1 MEEIIETEK
10 SVSSDEKERPNG
22 DRNDKKDKA
31 GFRKY
36 AIVVTVLTSF
46 VMPFMGSALNLSVP
60 GIGSE
65 FGVSASYVG
74 WVITGYMLT
83 AAALNVPFGRWA
95 DIYSR
100 RKVLITG
107 TVIMTL
113 GCIGAMFAQSM
124 IMLIVMRVVQGI
136 GAAMLTSSNIPILIS
151 AYPPCMR
158 GKALGIAIGSVY
170 VGGSLGPVIGGVL
183 NHQLGWRSIFVFAGV
198 LTFVAFL
205 IAALKLPEDRTQDRG
220 RRIDVAG
227 SAMFVVFITLIMLG
241 LSNVSEGVVP
251 IAVTAAGMVIGVL
264 FIYYETRRNDPVMD
278 VRLFRDNIG
287 YSMSN
292 VAALLNYAATAA
304 IIYLISIYL
313 QVVLGYTSQTAGL
326 IMIVQ
331 PVIMAVLTPIMGKLS
346 DKYSPFRL
354 SSAGMACCAAGV
366 LLFLFVSED
375 TEVLYIMA
383 ALGVT
388 GVGFALFSSPNT
400 NAILS
405 CVDKRDYSA
414 ANAIVSTMRSV
425 GQTTSMVIVTIVVS
439 IVMPGLQL
447 EQADAGHLLHV
458 IRISLV
464 IFMVLCVAGI
474 FLSLMRKKN

>member
-1 MEEIIETEK
+1 MKRIIESEK
-10 SVSSDEKERPNG
+10 SVTLNG
-22 DRNDKKDKA
+22 YGRSNKIRRDGKKKA
-31 GFRKY
+31 SLRSY
-36 AIVVTVLTSF
+36 AVIVTILTSF

-60 GIGSE
+60 DIGSE

-100 RKVLITG
+100 KRVLITG
-107 TVIMTL
+107 TVIMIL
-113 GCIGAMFAQSM
+113 GCIGAMFAGTM
-124 IMLIVMRVVQGI
+124 IILIIMRVIQGV
-136 GAAMLTSSNIPILIS
+136 GAAMLMSSNIPILIS

-183 NHQLGWRSIFVFAGV
+183 NHQFGWRSIFVFAGA
-198 LTFVAFL
+198 LIFVAFL
-205 IAALKLPEDRTQDRG
+205 IAVKLPEDRTRDQE
-220 RRIDVAG
+220 RRMDVTG
-227 SAMFVVFITLIMLG
+227 SGMFVIFITLTMLG
-241 LSNVSEGVVP
+241 LSNINEG
-251 IAVTAAGMVIGVL
+251 AAAAATVIFGLAMGMFFVC
-264 FIYYETRRNDPVMD
+264 YEIRRKDPVMD

-313 QVVLGYTSQTAGL
+313 QVILGYTSQTAGL
-326 IMIVQ
+326 IMIIQ
-331 PVIMAVLTPIMGKLS
+331 PAIMAILTPTMGRLS

-366 LLFLFVSED
+366 LLFLFIGED
-375 TEVLYIMA
+375 TNVFYIMT

-388 GVGFALFSSPNT
+388 GIGFALFSSPNT

-425 GQTTSMVIVTIVVS
+425 GQTSSMVIVTIVVS
-439 IVMPGLQL
+439 TVMPGLQL
-447 EQADAGHLLHV
+447 EQADTGHLLHV

-464 IFMVLCVAGI
+464 IFMILCVAGI